1 MVENG
6 EICIYCN
13 NTGRTYDNPDKCDHC
28 GRTYQRGID
37 AYEELSFYIPPSLTS
52 LVKNW
57 SPLNVKN
64 FVRERNGNVL
74 PRTQNVLETLD
85 SITFDCKEQIIFNIS
100 IYNYNIILNSWSA
113 HIFKKFGKLYSN
125 VDAVI
130 FNPLLLD
137 DIFILKDSPI
147 VILEL
152 VEYDWEK
159 QIQKVMALI
168 SIRKRLGKPTIVF
181 SNCRSM
187 TKYLEKHC
195 IYNYSV
201 TGQTIDIMKTDDLEN
216 PFLYI
221 NDL

>member
-1 MVENG
+1 MVDLHIHTRNSSGTDSLEDILKKAENKKLKV
-6 EICIYCN
+6 I
-13 NTGRTYDNPDKCDHC
+13 
-28 GRTYQRGID
+28 
-37 AYEELSFYIPPSLTS
+37 
-52 LVKNW
+52 
-57 SPLNVKN
+57 
-64 FVRERNGNVL
+64 
-74 PRTQNVLETLD
+74 
-85 SITFDCKEQIIFNIS
+85 SITDNENIEIYDEVKDNNVRNLFSGKIITGTEIKTMFD
-100 IYNYNIILNSWSA
+100 
-113 HIFKKFGKLYSN
+113 G
-125 VDAVI
+125 VVI
-130 FNPLLLD
+130 DVLAYDFDPEK
-137 DIFILKDSPI
+137 LKDSPI

-159 QIQKVMALI
+159 QIQKVMALL